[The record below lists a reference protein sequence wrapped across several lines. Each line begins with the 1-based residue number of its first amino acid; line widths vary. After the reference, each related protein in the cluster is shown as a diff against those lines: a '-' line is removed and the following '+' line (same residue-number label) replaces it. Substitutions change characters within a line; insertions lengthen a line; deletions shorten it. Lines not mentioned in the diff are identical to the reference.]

1 MEMQVKRQL
10 IHILQNRVKFKWMSW
25 DLQAINVNDKAQ
37 AELYVPQLENLAKG
51 VSNFAYNYGVYVNFG
66 TEPLYSDDTNFMSH
80 YNAMV
85 TSFSTIPH
93 GYSLK
98 NSPFN
103 RYASEI
109 ISDIEGG
116 LNVKIVRQK
125 GSTIGNFYVGTNP
138 IFKQN
143 ISGLTNSRASFLIRL
158 VTNLFLHV
166 DKFRLKDPNGNIIED
181 NMSRNDIAWFFFSGY
196 TFTENGS
203 YYDIRCMTFN
213 PPQLVHGPSAIIPTA
228 EDINN
233 YHAQS
238 SFDIIE

>member
-1 MEMQVKRQL
+1 MEMQEKRQL
-10 IHILQNRVKFKWMSW
+10 IHILQNRVKFKYLTW
-25 DLQAINVNDKAQ
+25 DLNAINVNEKAQ
-37 AELYVPQLENLAKG
+37 AEQYVPILDDFAQG
-51 VSNFAYNYGVYVNFG
+51 VTSLAYNYGIYKELG
-66 TEPLYSDDTNFMSH
+66 IQPLYNDDTNFVSH

-85 TSFSTIPH
+85 TSFSTIPY
-93 GYSLK
+93 GNSLK

-116 LNVKIVRQK
+116 LNVKIVRQT

-158 VTNLFLHV
+158 VTNLFLHA

-203 YYDIRCMTFN
+203 YYYIRCMTFN
-213 PPQLVHGPSAIIPTA
+213 PPQLVHDSSLNYPTA
-228 EDINN
+228 EEIDN
-233 YHAQS
+233 YNALS
-238 SFDIIE
+238 DFEIIE